1 MSDNSQ
7 DSTIQSQVD
16 DVQYEL
22 DDVQSP
28 TENLYFIGL
37 VLYMLRY
44 LDYET
49 RWEIP
54 EMLSL
59 AMLLLSFV
67 FLFIQLLQ
75 AFPKYSPREVPVVV
89 FAFLVTLVAGFNSD
103 MLEPLLGTFL
113 LVCGAKGIEFRK
125 IAKVFLVVGGTFC
138 AVTVIASLMGVIE
151 NLTDKIDG
159 ERESLVTNFQRQCL
173 GYGWSTNMANHVFF
187 IILAYF
193 FWVGRLLKFK
203 EIVIFLALT
212 LWVLGRTDSRLSTA
226 CIVLLLIFSI
236 LYRFRLFQRL
246 ILSKPIALLFVA
258 AIPFF
263 AFISYYVTAAY
274 DSKSIEWMVADA
286 LLSGRL
292 RIGQEALDD
301 VGVSLLGQVFV
312 MFSSARSD
320 GANYNYV
327 DCSYLQLLIIYGFV
341 YTILL
346 VWAYIIIV
354 RQALKRSDILLVIA
368 VITAAISG
376 LIAQHFIEIYMN
388 PFLIALFANHQKG
401 VDVLPEE
408 AEAECEPSVLES

>member
-1 MSDNSQ
+1 MSSDSQ
-7 DSTIQSQVD
+7 NTV
-16 DVQYEL
+16 VQYEE
-22 DDVQSP
+22 DEVQSP

-54 EMLSL
+54 GMLSF
-59 AMLLLSFV
+59 AMLLLSFA
-67 FLFIQLLQ
+67 LLTIQLLQ
-75 AFPKYSPREVPVVV
+75 AFQRYSSREVPVVV

-187 IILAYF
+187 IILTYF
-193 FWVGRLLKFK
+193 FWVNRLLKFK
-203 EIVIFLALT
+203 EIIIFLALT

-226 CIVLLLIFSI
+226 CIVLLLVFSV
-236 LYRFRLFQRL
+236 LYRLRLFQR
-246 ILSKPIALLFVA
+246 IVLSRPMALLFVVT
-258 AIPFF
+258 IPFF
-263 AFISYYVTAAY
+263 AVISYYVTAAY
-274 DSKSIEWMVADA
+274 DSKSLEWMVADA

-292 RIGQEALDD
+292 RIGQEALDSA
-301 VGVSLLGQVFV
+301 GVSFLGQVFV

-341 YTILL
+341 YTVLIIS
-346 VWAYIIIV
+346 AYMVIV
-354 RQALKRSDILLVIA
+354 RQALRRGDILLVIA

-388 PFLIALFANHQKG
+388 PFLIALFASHQESLE
-401 VDVLPEE
+401 VLPEE
-408 AEAECEPSVLES
+408 AEAEYEPSVLES

>member
-1 MSDNSQ
+1 MSSDSQ
-7 DSTIQSQVD
+7 NTV
-16 DVQYEL
+16 VQYEE
-22 DDVQSP
+22 DEVQSP

-54 EMLSL
+54 GMLSF
-59 AMLLLSFV
+59 AMLLLSFA
-67 FLFIQLLQ
+67 LLTIQLLQ
-75 AFPKYSPREVPVVV
+75 AFQRYSSREVPVVV

-113 LVCGAKGIEFRK
+113 LVCGAKGIDFRK
-125 IAKVFLVVGGTFC
+125 ITKVFLIVGGTFC
-138 AVTVIASLMGVIE
+138 AITVIASLMGVIE

-187 IILAYF
+187 IILTYF
-193 FWVGRLLKFK
+193 FWVNRLLKFK
-203 EIVIFLALT
+203 EIIIFLALT

-226 CIVLLLIFSI
+226 CIVLLLVFSV
-236 LYRFRLFQRL
+236 LYRLRLFQRL
-246 ILSKPIALLFVA
+246 FLSKPMALLLVVT
-258 AIPFF
+258 IPFF
-263 AFISYYVTAAY
+263 AIISYYVTASY
-274 DSKSIEWMVADA
+274 DSKSIEWMVANA
-286 LLSGRL
+286 MLSGRL
-292 RIGQEALDD
+292 GIGQQALDS
-301 VGVSLLGQVFV
+301 VGVSFLGQVFV

-341 YTILL
+341 YTVLIIS
-346 VWAYIIIV
+346 AYIVIV
-354 RQALKRSDILLVIA
+354 RQALRRGDILLVVA

-388 PFLIALFANHQKG
+388 PFLIALFASHQDS
-401 VDVLPEE
+401 VAALPEE
-408 AEAECEPSVLES
+408 AYETECEHSVVES